1 MKLLYKPLGIVL
13 GLVAG
18 WLGREA
24 FQKVWA
30 LIDEEEPPKADTRDA
45 GWGKVLTAA
54 ALQAAIFA
62 VVRAAVDRAGATWF
76 QDFTGVWPGPKR
88 QEPEDGA

>member
-1 MKLLYKPLGIVL
+1 MKLLYKPLGIAL
-13 GLVAG
+13 GILAG
-18 WLGREA
+18 FLGRKA
-24 FQKVWA
+24 FERVWSV
-30 LIDEEEPPKADTRDA
+30 IDDGAPPSARVEDA

-76 QDFTGVWPGPKR
+76 RDITGAWPGPR
-88 QEPEDGA
+88 HREANDA